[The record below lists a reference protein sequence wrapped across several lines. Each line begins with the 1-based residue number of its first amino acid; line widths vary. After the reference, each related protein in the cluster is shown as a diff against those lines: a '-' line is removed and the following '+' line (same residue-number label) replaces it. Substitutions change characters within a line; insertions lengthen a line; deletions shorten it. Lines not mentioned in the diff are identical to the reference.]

1 MKKVAIVGLGW
12 LGMPLALSL
21 TARGWQVTGSKTT
34 QDGVEAARMCGID
47 SYPLRLEPQLVCD
60 TEDLDALMNVD
71 ALVIT
76 LPARRTG
83 AGEGFYLQAV
93 QEIVDTALA
102 YHIPRIVFTS
112 STSVYGNVNGTVK
125 ENSPRL
131 PETASGQVLKEL
143 EDWLHNLPGTS
154 VDILR
159 LAGLVGPSRHP
170 GRFFAGKSAPDG
182 QHVVNL
188 VHLQDVVAAIELLL
202 QAPKGGHIYNL
213 CAPRH
218 PARGLFYPQMAREL
232 GLPLF
237 PGFSERATATL
248 LGYRWP
254 GNIRELKNV
263 VERSVYRH
271 GDSEHELDAIILNPF
286 RQTAASEPETVSGD
300 ELPALPLDLR
310 DFQLQQ
316 EKRLLQRSLQQAKYH
331 QKQAAELLGLTYH
344 QLRALL
350 KKHQL

>member
-131 PETASGQVLKEL
+131 PQTASGQVLKEL

-202 QAPKGGHIYNL
+202 QARRAGTSIIYV
-213 CAPRH
+213 R
-218 PARGLFYPQMAREL
+218 PAIRRAASFIRRWPASSVCRRRC
-232 GLPLF
+232 
-237 PGFSERATATL
+237 SATA
-248 LGYRWP
+248 R
-254 GNIRELKNV
+254 
-263 VERSVYRH
+263 
-271 GDSEHELDAIILNPF
+271 
-286 RQTAASEPETVSGD
+286 TAARARLWMAIVS
-300 ELPALPLDLR
+300 AM
-310 DFQLQQ
+310 
-316 EKRLLQRSLQQAKYH
+316 SW
-331 QKQAAELLGLTYH
+331 GLSTSTPI
-344 QLRALL
+344 RW
-350 KKHQL
+350 

>member
-131 PETASGQVLKEL
+131 PQTASGQV
-143 EDWLHNLPGTS
+143 
-154 VDILR
+154 
-159 LAGLVGPSRHP
+159 P
-170 GRFFAGKSAPDG
+170 GRAGGLAAQPAGDVGGYSAPG
-182 QHVVNL
+182 R
-188 VHLQDVVAAIELLL
+188 A
-202 QAPKGGHIYNL
+202 GG
-213 CAPRH
+213 AFPSSGTFFRRQVGAGW
-218 PARGLFYPQMAREL
+218 PARGQSGAFAGCGGR
-232 GLPLF
+232 
-237 PGFSERATATL
+237 
-248 LGYRWP
+248 YR
-254 GNIRELKNV
+254 
-263 VERSVYRH
+263 
-271 GDSEHELDAIILNPF
+271 
-286 RQTAASEPETVSGD
+286 TAAAGPEG
-300 ELPALPLDLR
+300 
-310 DFQLQQ
+310 
-316 EKRLLQRSLQQAKYH
+316 
-331 QKQAAELLGLTYH
+331 
-344 QLRALL
+344 RAHL
-350 KKHQL
+350 

>member
-1 MKKVAIVGLGW
+1 
-12 LGMPLALSL
+12 
-21 TARGWQVTGSKTT
+21 
-34 QDGVEAARMCGID
+34 
-47 SYPLRLEPQLVCD
+47 
-60 TEDLDALMNVD
+60 MNVD

-131 PETASGQVLKEL
+131 PQTASGQVLKEL

-188 VHLQDVVAAIELLL
+188 VHLQDVVAASNCCCRLRRAGTSI
-202 QAPKGGHIYNL
+202 IYV
-213 CAPRH
+213 R
-218 PARGLFYPQMAREL
+218 PAIR
-232 GLPLF
+232 
-237 PGFSERATATL
+237 RAASFIR
-248 LGYRWP
+248 RWP
-254 GNIRELKNV
+254 A
-263 VERSVYRH
+263 SW
-271 GDSEHELDAIILNPF
+271 
-286 RQTAASEPETVSGD
+286 AA
-300 ELPALPLDLR
+300 
-310 DFQLQQ
+310 
-316 EKRLLQRSLQQAKYH
+316 
-331 QKQAAELLGLTYH
+331 AAGV
-344 QLRALL
+344 Q
-350 KKHQL
+350 

>member
-125 ENSPRL
+125 FP
-131 PETASGQVLKEL
+131 ASAANRQRTGAQGAGGLAAQ
-143 EDWLHNLPGTS
+143 PAG
-154 VDILR
+154 DIGGYS
-159 LAGLVGPSRHP
+159 AP
-170 GRFFAGKSAPDG
+170 GRAGGAFPPSGTFFRRQVGAGW
-182 QHVVNL
+182 
-188 VHLQDVVAAIELLL
+188 
-202 QAPKGGHIYNL
+202 
-213 CAPRH
+213 
-218 PARGLFYPQMAREL
+218 PARGQSGAFAGCGGR
-232 GLPLF
+232 
-237 PGFSERATATL
+237 
-248 LGYRWP
+248 YR
-254 GNIRELKNV
+254 
-263 VERSVYRH
+263 
-271 GDSEHELDAIILNPF
+271 
-286 RQTAASEPETVSGD
+286 TAAAGPEG
-300 ELPALPLDLR
+300 
-310 DFQLQQ
+310 
-316 EKRLLQRSLQQAKYH
+316 
-331 QKQAAELLGLTYH
+331 
-344 QLRALL
+344 RAHL
-350 KKHQL
+350 